1 MGKEKDHTPWVT
13 VERGIRKYDHL
24 TRKHG
29 LKPDVY
35 YALRYRVEGK
45 RYEEGLGWA
54 SQGWTL
60 ERARLTLAELMIA
73 KKTGAGEVT
82 LRERRVKAQEER
94 EEAKRQQEARKR
106 LAVTLNSYWHSNY
119 FPDSKQ
125 TKAPET
131 WRKEESNFKTCFTKT
146 LDQIVDT
153 IEYMLSRHSK
163 VLSVRIDIQSAIHT
177 KTPLTSM
184 DITRI
189 IESAVRTLD
198 AKASKGKND
207 PDIHYVWT
215 SEKTTPDDIP
225 HFHLN
230 FFANANAIQNGYAF
244 KDAISIAVKRRLQTT
259 YDGLVNFS
267 DSNGTKGKLIERNSP
282 DVYAQIDAVV
292 YAASYLAKV
301 RSKEFNPK
309 WSRVSS
315 CTRITRRTLSD
326 SIR

>member
-1 MGKEKDHTPWVT
+1 MNTT
-13 VERGIRKYDHL
+13 TTERTML
-24 TRKHG
+24 
-29 LKPDVY
+29 
-35 YALRYRVEGK
+35 
-45 RYEEGLGWA
+45 
-54 SQGWTL
+54 
-60 ERARLTLAELMIA
+60 
-73 KKTGAGEVT
+73 KKTTNESTYRGFKV
-82 LRERRVKAQEER
+82 
-94 EEAKRQQEARKR
+94 
-106 LAVTLNSYWHSNY
+106 NSGN
-119 FPDSKQ
+119 SKEH
-125 TKAPET
+125 A
-131 WRKEESNFKTCFTKT
+131 CFTKT

-163 VLSVRIDIQSAIHT
+163 VISVRIDIQSARHT

-215 SEKTTPDDIP
+215 SEKTTPDDTP

-292 YAASYLAKV
+292 YAASYLAKA